1 MTIFGPDGFPLSPKE
16 VTKDSPAV
24 KEGFLRLRYA
34 CQVKMI
40 RHDSIENFLFGNSYK
55 PETKITISTIK
66 ESAINQL

>member
-1 MTIFGPDGFPLSPKE
+1 MTVFGPNGLPLSPKE
-16 VTKDSPAV
+16 ITKDSTHV

-55 PETKITISTIK
+55 PEAKISISMIRDAAK
-66 ESAINQL
+66 K